1 MFTNLF
7 EEAEVRY
14 MLVAFKTSFEILLRN
29 PFFDKAIGQRI
40 KYLKKFW
47 P

>member
-14 MLVAFKTSFEILLRN
+14 MLVAFKTSFL
-29 PFFDKAIGQRI
+29 I
-40 KYLKKFW
+40 KLSVNVSNI
-47 P
+47 

>member
-29 PFFDKAIGQRI
+29 PFLTKLSI
-40 KYLKKFW
+40 KYLKKF
-47 P
+47 